1 MPAEPA
7 PHLMRSLSPTPIRGT
22 GIQGRRG
29 VDPHSR
35 PPRTRSPATPS
46 FPMPAVSRYPLSMSN
61 MPFITAYLEPL
72 RKPAM
77 QLRDSDLFPI
87 FAKKWF
93 AFSLVLDITFETNH
107 PVDCHQAERGYNQ
120 AGPCTP
126 DTILGRAAPVPSC
139 ATIPAS
145 SL

>member
-1 MPAEPA
+1 M
-7 PHLMRSLSPTPIRGT
+7 SVTT

-35 PPRTRSPATPS
+35 SPRTRSPATPS

-61 MPFITAYLEPL
+61 MPFKTAYLEPL

-77 QLRDSDLFPI
+77 HLRDSDLFPI

-120 AGPCTP
+120 AAHVRRTP
-126 DTILGRAAPVPSC
+126 SLDEQPLYPPMLQFPHPPFERPV
-139 ATIPAS
+139 
-145 SL
+145 